1 MGGVLPKGVSFCP
14 HEGGAS
20 RSLDDVYRD
29 LLATTS
35 SSTTY
40 CCPPTTPS
48 YPDLLLER

>member
-29 LLATTS
+29 LLATTAVVVVQS
-35 SSTTY
+35 NST
-40 CCPPTTPS
+40 S